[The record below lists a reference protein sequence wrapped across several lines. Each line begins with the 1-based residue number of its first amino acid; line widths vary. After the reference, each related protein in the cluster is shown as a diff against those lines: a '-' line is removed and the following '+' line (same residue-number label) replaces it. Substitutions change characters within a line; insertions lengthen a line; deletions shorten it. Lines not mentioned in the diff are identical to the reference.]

1 MIKMKSQGRMKA
13 AVLAGPRKIE
23 VREAL
28 LPSLQRET
36 DVLIRVAATGI
47 CGSDIHYFCEGKIG
61 DQVVE
66 YPFVAGHEC
75 AGIVEQVGRR
85 VTRLKSGDRVVI
97 DPAVVCGTCDQCL
110 SGRPN
115 TCRNLLFLGAPGEL
129 QGSLSEFVVIPEGN
143 CHRLAGSVSWA
154 EAVLVEPLS
163 IGIYSLKLM
172 GDTGDDKIAVLGS
185 GPIGLSVL
193 LAAQASGVRVTYA
206 TDKIEARLKAAR
218 TAGAGWS
225 ANPERTDIVAEIRE
239 REPGLLDAVFEC
251 CGDQAALDQAVDLLK
266 PGGKLMI
273 LGIPPSNR
281 VSFDIHRLRRREIG
295 VINVRRQRHCFPD
308 AVRLIEKKRVDV
320 RFMATHEFSLEQA
333 ARAFE
338 LAAGYGDGVIKAVI
352 RTG

>member
-1 MIKMKSQGRMKA
+1 MKSRGRMKA

-23 VREAL
+23 VREVP
-28 LPSLQRET
+28 LPSLHRET

-47 CGSDIHYFCEGKIG
+47 CGSDIHYFSEGKIG

-75 AGIVEQVGRR
+75 AGIVERVGRR
-85 VTRLKSGDRVVI
+85 VARLKPGDRVVI

-129 QGSLSEFVVIPEGN
+129 QGGLSEFIVMPQAN
-143 CHRLAGSVSWA
+143 CHPLAGSISWA
-154 EAVLVEPLS
+154 EGVLVEPLS

-172 GDTGDDKIAVLGS
+172 EDGRENRVAVLGS

-193 LAAQASGVRVTYA
+193 LAAAASGVRTAYA
-206 TDKIEARLKAAR
+206 TDKIEARVNAAR

-225 ANPERTDIVAEIRE
+225 GNPERTDIVAEIRE

-251 CGDQAALDQAVDLLK
+251 CGDQAALDQAVALLK
-266 PGGKLMI
+266 PGGRLMI
-273 LGIPPSNR
+273 LGIPRSDR
-281 VSFDIHRLRRREIG
+281 VSFDIHRLRRREIS
-295 VINVRRQRHCFPD
+295 VVNVRRQRHCFPE
-308 AVRLIEKKRVDV
+308 AIRLIEQKRADV
-320 RFMATHEFSLEQA
+320 RFMATHEFSLEDA
-333 ARAFE
+333 AKGFD
-338 LAAGYGDGVIKAVI
+338 LAAGYADGVIKTVI
-352 RTG
+352 RTA